1 MVHEVKPIAMR
12 DAFLRRLYD
21 AMDDDASIFLL
32 SADFGSPV
40 IDLIRA
46 DFPDRFIN
54 VGIAEQ
60 NLVNV
65 ATGLSLEG
73 YKVFCYAIAPFITM
87 RCFEQIRVN
96 LALLSEVRELNVNLV
111 GVGAGYS
118 YVVSGP
124 THQCYED
131 LSIMRT
137 LPNLSILSPS
147 DHQLASDCFD
157 FAVSNK
163 GPKYIRFDAQI
174 LPLLDADNGSLSQG
188 WRRLRTGTNVSLL
201 TTGFATHTALVVAD
215 RLASEH
221 NISCEVIDVCRL
233 DKDVDLA
240 NAVEGTEFVSLE
252 EAFEGRGGL
261 DAFVRSRFGGSHSV
275 LGIGVRPQ
283 YEFELGTREELHE
296 KVGIGSDSVVRRILS
311 CINRISA

>member
-240 NAVEGTEFVSLE
+240 NAVEGAEFVSLE

-261 DAFVRSRFGGSHSV
+261 DAFVRGQLGGSHSV

-296 KVGIGSDSVVRRILS
+296 KVGIGPDSVVNGILS
-311 CINRISA
+311 CINRIST

>member
-1 MVHEVKPIAMR
+1 MMHEVKPIAMR
-12 DAFLRRLYD
+12 DAFLRRLYN
-21 AMDDDASIFLL
+21 AMDGDDSIFLL

-96 LALLSEVRELNVNLV
+96 LALLSEVRELNVNLI

-131 LSIMRT
+131 LSIMRS

-147 DHQLASDCFD
+147 DHKLASDCFD

-163 GPKYIRFDAQI
+163 GPKYMRFDAQI

-188 WRRLRTGTNVSLL
+188 WRRLRTGTNLTLL

-240 NAVEGTEFVSLE
+240 NAVAAAEVVSLE

-261 DAFVRSRFGGSHSV
+261 DAFVRSQLGGSHAV

>member
-1 MVHEVKPIAMR
+1 MTDEAKPIAMR
-12 DAFLRRLYD
+12 DEFLRCLHY
-21 AMDDDASIFLL
+21 AMDSDDSIFLL

-65 ATGLSLEG
+65 AAGLSLEG

-96 LALLSEVRELNVNLV
+96 LALLSEVREINVNLV

-131 LSIMRT
+131 LSIMRS

-147 DHQLASDCFD
+147 DHHTAADCLE
-157 FAVSNK
+157 FALSNK

-174 LPLLDADNGSLSQG
+174 LPSLHAFDGAVSQG
-188 WRRLRTGTNVSLL
+188 WRKLRTGKNLSLL
-201 TTGFATHTALVVAD
+201 TTGFATHTGLIVAD
-215 RLASEH
+215 RLANEH
-221 NISCEVIDVCRL
+221 NLSCEIVDVCRL
-233 DKDVDLA
+233 DEDVHLA
-240 NAVEGTEFVSLE
+240 NVVSANEVVTLE

-261 DAFVRSRFGGSHSV
+261 DAFVRNQLGGSSMV
-275 LGIGVRPQ
+275 LGIGVSPR

-296 KVGIGSDSVVRRILS
+296 KAGIGPESVVHRVLNW
-311 CINRISA
+311 INGKTA

>member
-1 MVHEVKPIAMR
+1 MIDETKPIAMR
-12 DAFLRRLYD
+12 DSFLRRLHH
-21 AMDDDASIFLL
+21 AMNSDDSIFLL

-60 NLVNV
+60 NLVNI

-96 LALLSEVRELNVNLV
+96 LALLSEVREVNVNLI

-131 LSIMRT
+131 LSIMRS

-147 DHQLASDCFD
+147 DHRLAADCFD

-174 LPLLDADNGSLSQG
+174 LPSLDSRNDSLSQG
-188 WRRLRTGTNVSLL
+188 WRRLRTGTHASLL
-201 TTGFATHTALVVAD
+201 TTGFATHTGLVVAD

-233 DKDVDLA
+233 DADIHLA
-240 NAVEGTEFVSLE
+240 NVVSATEVVTLE

-261 DAFVRSRFGGSHSV
+261 DAFVRSQLGGSLSV

-296 KVGIGSDSVVRRILS
+296 KVGIGPDSIVRRIEGY
-311 CINRISA
+311 INRINP